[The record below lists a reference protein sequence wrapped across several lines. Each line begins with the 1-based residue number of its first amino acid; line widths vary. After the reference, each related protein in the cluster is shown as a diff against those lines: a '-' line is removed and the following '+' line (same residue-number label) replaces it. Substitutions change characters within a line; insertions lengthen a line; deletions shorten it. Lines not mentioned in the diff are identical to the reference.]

1 MRVIILMSTF
11 NGERFI
17 EEQVR
22 SILDQ
27 LPADGL
33 LMVRD
38 DGSSDGTVARIQA
51 FGDARIHIST
61 GPNIGFAQSFLT
73 LLSQTPSNAD
83 MVMFSDQDDVW
94 LPEKIER
101 AWQHLQPQGNRPAL
115 YCSAQMLVD
124 ESLCTLHATP
134 PWPHPPSFTN
144 ALAENIVTG
153 CTAAINQSALQL
165 LQQAGVPE
173 GVQFHDWWLY
183 LVVSAFGTVVV
194 DNQPTVL
201 YRQHSGNLI
210 GHGVGWWGRQ
220 LQMAKFLFKYDWV
233 GILLGQISELKH
245 HYDLQLNSVQHRLLA
260 NYFQIIGVSSKPRWR
275 IIFSFK
281 RWRQKLIHEPLF
293 RILIVIWIVS
303 KIFDK
308 IIQSSVK
315 R

>member
-1 MRVIILMSTF
+1 MSTF

-73 LLSQTPSNAD
+73 LLSQAPPNTD

-101 AWQHLQPQGNRPAL
+101 AWQHLQPQKHLPAL

-124 ESLCTLHATP
+124 ESLETLHATP
-134 PWPHPPSFTN
+134 PWPHPPSFVN

-153 CTAAINQSALQL
+153 CTAAINKNALQL

-183 LVVSAFGTVVV
+183 LVVSAFGMVVV
-194 DNQPTVL
+194 DNQPTLL
-201 YRQHSGNLI
+201 YRQHGTNQI
-210 GHGVGWWGRQ
+210 GHGAGWWGRQ
-220 LQMAKFLFKYDWV
+220 VQMLRFLRKHYWV
-233 GILLGQISELKH
+233 RILLNQVAALVRNYS
-245 HYDLQLNSVQHRLLA
+245 DQLNPVQIKLL
-260 NYFQIIGVSSKPRWR
+260 NSHFQIIGNQALPLWSL
-275 IIFSFK
+275 IFSLQ
-281 RWRQKLIHEPLF
+281 RWRQMMCHEPAF
-293 RILIVIWIVS
+293 RALLIWHIVS
-303 KIFDK
+303 
-308 IIQSSVK
+308 S
-315 R
+315 

>member
-1 MRVIILMSTF
+1 MHVIVLMSTF

-38 DGSSDGTVARIQA
+38 DGSIDGTVARIQA
-51 FGDARIHIST
+51 FGDARIQIST
-61 GPNIGFAQSFLT
+61 GQNIGFAQSFLT
-73 LLSQTPSNAD
+73 LLSQTPPTTE

-101 AWQHLQPQGNRPAL
+101 AWQHLQPQEHRPAL

-124 ESLCTLHATP
+124 ESLVALHATP
-134 PWPHPPSFTN
+134 PWPHPPSFAN

-183 LVVSAFGTVVV
+183 LVVSAFGTIVV
-194 DNQPTVL
+194 DNQPTLL
-201 YRQHSGNLI
+201 YRQHGTNQI
-210 GHGVGWWGRQ
+210 GHGAGWWGRQ
-220 LQMAKFLFKYDWV
+220 MQMLRFLRKHDWV
-233 GILLGQISELKH
+233 GILLSQVTM
-245 HYDLQLNSVQHRLLA
+245 LQREFGRQLSREQCGLLEKYFNVNEQQTQPKLRL
-260 NYFQIIGVSSKPRWR
+260 
-275 IIFSFK
+275 IFSLH
-281 RWRQKLIHEPLF
+281 RWRQKTNQEPAFRLLLVIKLIAIKH
-293 RILIVIWIVS
+293 R
-303 KIFDK
+303 
-308 IIQSSVK
+308 
-315 R
+315 